1 MLRKVFA
8 YALVL
13 TLLTLA
19 FLGTPSS
26 ARAGGVCGGAY
37 TAEAG
42 DTVDKLAA
50 MCGTSAS
57 AIYAANPGIG
67 ASLSAGQTL
76 TIPSLNYGVPS
87 TPTPVVDNYYDPLYY
102 YNYYYYY
109 PSANNAGT
117 YTVQPGDTVYLIASR
132 YGVSVYDLWGANPQ
146 IWDINLLYAGQVLY
160 IPAPYYAGTATA
172 TPAVVTAATVEPGPL
187 SWGKA
192 PRNVPYGNVTL
203 SNQAKADVYVSLQG
217 TTGNGTSV
225 INEYPVNGTIDVDIP
240 AGWIV
245 YVAWVGGQKFTGA
258 FQLTGETFHTITF
271 YKNRVVV
278 DG

>member
-8 YALVL
+8 YTLVF
-13 TLLTLA
+13 TLFMLA
-19 FLGTPSS
+19 FLGTPSI
-26 ARAGGVCGGAY
+26 ARAGGVCGGTY
-37 TAEAG
+37 TAEPG

-67 ASLSAGQTL
+67 ATLSIGQTL
-76 TIPSLNYGVPS
+76 TIPSPNYGVTN
-87 TPTPVVDNYYDPLYY
+87 TPTPVVDNFYDPLYY
-102 YNYYYYY
+102 YNYYSYY
-109 PSANNAGT
+109 PSTNNAST
-117 YTVQPGDTVYLIASR
+117 YTVQNGDTIYAISSR
-132 YGVSVYDLWGANPQ
+132 YGVSVYELWGANPQ

-160 IPAPYYAGTATA
+160 IPASSSSGAATA
-172 TPAVVTAATVEPGPL
+172 TPSVVTAVTVEPAPL

-203 SNQAKADVYVSLQG
+203 SNQSKADVYVSLQG

-245 YVAWVGGQKFTGA
+245 YVAWVGGQKYTGA
-258 FQLTGETFHTITF
+258 FQLTGETYHTITF

-278 DG
+278 DE